1 MHTNGPLIAV
11 SLTVKRA
18 GFCKWNKAAFSRNQ
32 SRNIKKEVP
41 IAVSLQSG
49 CTRMGAAATVVI
61 VEVEKGQT
69 ATTAVEVVADVLLNH
84 WQHRHHLRED

>member
-1 MHTNGPLIAV
+1 
-11 SLTVKRA
+11 
-18 GFCKWNKAAFSRNQ
+18 
-32 SRNIKKEVP
+32 
-41 IAVSLQSG
+41 
-49 CTRMGAAATVVI
+49 MGAAATVVI

>member
-1 MHTNGPLIAV
+1 M
-11 SLTVKRA
+11 
-18 GFCKWNKAAFSRNQ
+18 
-32 SRNIKKEVP
+32 
-41 IAVSLQSG
+41 SLQSG